1 MVGVIEKRKE
11 KREKSEGVSMKRIG
25 LIFLILIFTGLGAQD
40 YQVGDHE
47 LLIMPT
53 ATTMPKGSSYFTDY
67 ELFFLNYTYAITSRT
82 HISAFTLFPL
92 TTSFYETF
100 SVGIKQN
107 YFRSSSFQAALF
119 GSYTFKGPVIF
130 LGNVFSYRL
139 KSFQFHLAPTVYSD
153 GEEGEFIALGGVAW
167 APSRKTRFMIEYTN
181 MAGLWEESFNG
192 FLSVG
197 FRFIGKEISFEIG
210 GLRPLEH
217 TGDLL
222 FIPILKATKYFP

>member
-1 MVGVIEKRKE
+1 
-11 KREKSEGVSMKRIG
+11 MKRMM
-25 LIFLILIFTGLGAQD
+25 LVVLLAVLSGLGAQE
-40 YQVGDHE
+40 YQVSDHE
-47 LLIMPT
+47 MLIMPT

-100 SVGIKQN
+100 SVGVKQN

-119 GSYTFKGPVIF
+119 GSFTFKGPVIF
-130 LGNVFSYRL
+130 LGNVFSFRM
-139 KSFQFHLAPTVYSD
+139 KSFRFHLAPTIYSD
-153 GEEGEFIALGGVAW
+153 GEGAEFIALGGMEVST
-167 APSRKTRFMIEYTN
+167 SRKTRLMIEYTN

-192 FLSVG
+192 FLSIG
-197 FRFIGKEISFEIG
+197 FRFIGKEISFEVG
-210 GLRPLEH
+210 GLRPLES